1 MPLVLFRIKDS
12 LEKKTESMSMNTL
25 DSGSTD
31 QSLVILQSLICLLRE
46 KNLLSRA
53 DIEGLCEKVTMRAT
67 QAERDPLPCSLET
80 ARAAAGEMARI
91 GEHIGKHN
99 GGKHRRA

>member
-1 MPLVLFRIKDS
+1 
-12 LEKKTESMSMNTL
+12 MNTL
-25 DSGSTD
+25 DSGSSD

-91 GEHIGKHN
+91 GEHIGKHY
-99 GGKHRRA
+99 GGKHRRG

>member
-1 MPLVLFRIKDS
+1 VESKFCDTLQQKMGRVAMNIPDS
-12 LEKKTESMSMNTL
+12 SS
-25 DSGSTD
+25 D

-46 KNLLSRA
+46 KNLLTRA

-67 QAERDPLPCSLET
+67 QAERDPLPCSLPT
-80 ARAAAGEMARI
+80 ARAAADEMARI
-91 GEHIGKHN
+91 GDHIGKYY

>member
-1 MPLVLFRIKDS
+1 
-12 LEKKTESMSMNTL
+12 MNTL
-25 DSGSTD
+25 DSGSSD

-80 ARAAAGEMARI
+80 ARAAEREMARI
-91 GEHIGKHN
+91 GEHIGKHY